1 MKDDRVYLQHI
12 LDAIAKIETYTAGGR
27 EAFAH
32 TTLIQDAVIR
42 NFEVIGEAT
51 KRLSTR
57 LREQHPEV
65 PWRVVAGFRDVLIH
79 EYEGIEINEVWN
91 VIEHDLPNLKAQIEG
106 ILHQ

>member
-12 LDAIAKIETYTAGGR
+12 LDAIVKIETYTAGGR
-27 EAFAH
+27 DVFGH
-32 TTLIQDAVIR
+32 TSMIQDAVMR
-42 NFEVIGEAT
+42 NFEIIGEAT
-51 KRLSTR
+51 KRLSAP

-65 PWRVVAGFRDVLIH
+65 PWRVIAGFRDVLIH

-91 VIEHDLPNLKAQIEG
+91 VIEHDLPKLKAQIEV